1 MQETAR
7 PSNPAIKYVFPINY
21 EGAGWT
27 MTLRV
32 TYLSVDGIVINSH
45 PQAQAEGGFLRD
57 TGSEC
62 SLPLLPS
69 EE

>member
-1 MQETAR
+1 
-7 PSNPAIKYVFPINY
+7 
-21 EGAGWT
+21 

-32 TYLSVDGIVINSH
+32 NCLSVDGIVINLH
-45 PQAQAEGGFLRD
+45 PQAQAEGGFLHD
-57 TGSEC
+57 TGSGY